1 MEERCSQ
8 KPREVS
14 ISRKTT
20 ISEITA
26 LKTLSSMKT
35 NVNSSK
41 GTVEGKGRPRTPFW
55 VGMSIG

>member
-1 MEERCSQ
+1 M
-8 KPREVS
+8 S